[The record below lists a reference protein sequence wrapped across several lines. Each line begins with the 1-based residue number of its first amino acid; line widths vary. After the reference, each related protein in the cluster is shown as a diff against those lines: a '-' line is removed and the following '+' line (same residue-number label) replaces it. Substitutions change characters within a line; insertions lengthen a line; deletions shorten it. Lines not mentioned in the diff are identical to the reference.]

1 MRQTTPIKA
10 TVWVTVPC
18 RVDQVRRCFKGERQL
33 RKIESQS
40 MCPEVTQ
47 QETRGTVY
55 NKQVANDEHDTEGH
69 VGTVQNGDEGV

>member
-47 QETRGTVY
+47 QET
-55 NKQVANDEHDTEGH
+55 
-69 VGTVQNGDEGV
+69 